1 MLSRAIVF
9 GKHGE
14 PRPTDLV
21 YALRSR
27 TCEMVE
33 AKSSEQFIEL
43 ADRYLPDCLIV
54 MHAAEV
60 DSEVLRLIAM
70 TRQIDHRCPI
80 IVFAG
85 RISTTAAL
93 EAMRAGASDLLESG
107 SSRDDIQRALCSAD
121 PRFNENESKKRS
133 PSFAGCAARMVGC
146 GPAMTTVKEQILRA
160 AASDAN
166 VLITGESGTGKEV
179 AAELIHQ
186 NSSRSKQRFVAL
198 NCAAI
203 PDSLFES
210 ELFGHERGAFT
221 GANATREGK
230 LQHAAGG
237 TLFLDEVGDMPMSA
251 QAKILRAIESRVIH
265 RLGSNVETRIRARL
279 IAATN
284 QGLEVLARE
293 KKFRQDLYFR
303 LNVVRIAIPPLRERL
318 EDIPHLVEHL
328 LCDMAKNQ
336 GQQVRHM
343 ESDLIR
349 RFQQHDWPGNVREL
363 RNVIE
368 SILVFSSSRR
378 LGLADVPQH
387 IRQCLNSNHP
397 RFADERSKILVA
409 LSSSQWNRRQA
420 AEALNC
426 SRMTLYRKMV
436 KYSIPAFGE

>member
-1 MLSRAIVF
+1 VLSRAIVF

-21 YALRSR
+21 YALRAR

-33 AKSSEQFIEL
+33 AKSSEQFMEL

-85 RISTTAAL
+85 RISTTTAL
-93 EAMRAGASDLLESG
+93 QAMRAGASDLLDSG
-107 SSRDDIQRALCSAD
+107 SSQDEIQRALHSAD
-121 PRFNENESKKRS
+121 PRCSEDPKKLS
-133 PSFAGCAARMVGC
+133 PVLAGCVSRMVGC

-160 AASDAN
+160 AASNAN

-186 NSSRSKQRFVAL
+186 NSSRSKQKFVAL

-221 GANATREGK
+221 GASAAREGK

-237 TLFLDEVGDMPMSA
+237 TLFLDEVGDMPLSA
-251 QAKILRAIESRVIH
+251 QAKILRAIESRVVH
-265 RLGSNVETRIRARL
+265 RLGSNTETRIQARL

-303 LNVVRIAIPPLRERL
+303 LNVVRITIPPLRERL
-318 EDIPHLVEHL
+318 EDIPQLVEHL

-336 GQQVRHM
+336 GQQIRHM
-343 ESDLIR
+343 ESDIIR

-409 LSSSQWNRRQA
+409 LGSSQWNRKQA

>member
-1 MLSRAIVF
+1 
-9 GKHGE
+9 
-14 PRPTDLV
+14 
-21 YALRSR
+21 
-27 TCEMVE
+27 MVE
-33 AKSSEQFIEL
+33 AKSSEQFMEL

-70 TRQIDHRCPI
+70 TRQIDHRCAI

-85 RISTTAAL
+85 RISTTTAL
-93 EAMRAGASDLLESG
+93 QAMRAGASDLLDSG
-107 SSRDDIQRALCSAD
+107 SSQDEIQRALHSAD
-121 PRFNENESKKRS
+121 PRCSEDAKKLS
-133 PSFAGCAARMVGC
+133 PVSAGCVSRMVGC
-146 GPAMTTVKEQILRA
+146 GPAMTTVKDQILRA
-160 AASDAN
+160 AASNAN

-186 NSSRSKQRFVAL
+186 NSSRSKQKFVAL

-221 GANATREGK
+221 GASATREGK

-237 TLFLDEVGDMPMSA
+237 TLFLDEVGDMPLSA
-251 QAKILRAIESRVIH
+251 QAKILRAIESRVVH
-265 RLGSNVETRIRARL
+265 RLGSNIETRIQARL

-284 QGLEVLARE
+284 QGLEELARE

-303 LNVVRIAIPPLRERL
+303 LNVVRITIPPLRERL
-318 EDIPHLVEHL
+318 EDIPQLVEHL

-336 GQQVRHM
+336 GQQIRHM
-343 ESDLIR
+343 ESDIIR

-409 LSSSQWNRRQA
+409 LSSSQWNRKQA